1 MAGINKVIL
10 IGRLG
15 ADPKLNNEADI
26 EKLCARLSIAT
37 SESWQDQRTGEKIER
52 TEWHS
57 VVLWRRLAKI
67 ASDYLRKG
75 DNVYIEGKLQ
85 TRKWTDNQGIER
97 YTTEIIA
104 SSLQMLGGKKD
115 VQQSAPT
122 ASAPAP
128 VANAHVMTDEEAKEA
143 QQAQQPQ
150 PTFDDEIPF

>member
-75 DNVYIEGKLQ
+75 DNV
-85 TRKWTDNQGIER
+85 
-97 YTTEIIA
+97 
-104 SSLQMLGGKKD
+104 
-115 VQQSAPT
+115 
-122 ASAPAP
+122 
-128 VANAHVMTDEEAKEA
+128 
-143 QQAQQPQ
+143 
-150 PTFDDEIPF
+150 